1 MSPAERR
8 LVPRKKLRAQL
19 QFHVL
24 GSNAAEML
32 TGESQ
37 NISERGIYFTT
48 DHMLEVGT
56 PLELFV
62 SIPSYGSKQAL
73 IESRCTARVVHVRT
87 DSSQEGR
94 MGIGASI
101 ERVEP
106 PGLGARWRAWTE
118 SAPRAVRSNPE
129 RTGSQGA

>member
-1 MSPAERR
+1 MPLTERR
-8 LVPRKKLRAQL
+8 LVPRKELRTPL
-19 QFHVL
+19 QFRAL

-48 DHMLEVGT
+48 NRMLEVGT

-62 SIPSYGSKQAL
+62 AIPSYGSKQAL

-87 DSSQEGR
+87 DSGVKGQ

-106 PGLGARWRAWTE
+106 SGAEARLRA
-118 SAPRAVRSNPE
+118 
-129 RTGSQGA
+129 